1 MSATAKGKIELDKL
15 ETIAAKVRKHIIR
28 MITEAGSG
36 HPGGSLSCTDM
47 IVALYFGKLR
57 YNPTQ
62 PDWPDRDRFV
72 LSKGHGCPA
81 WYATLAEAGYFDVNE
96 LETLRRFGSK
106 LQGHPE
112 RGRLPGIEVSSGSLG
127 QGLSVGVGMA
137 LAGRLD
143 EKDYRAYVMVGCGE
157 IQEGQIWEAAMSASH
172 YKLDNLCAIL
182 DNNGFQI
189 GGEIDNIMSTK
200 PIPEKWQAFGWHV
213 IEIDGHN
220 MKQILDAYNKAEKI
234 KGKPTMIIAN
244 TIKGKGVPFMERVA
258 DWHGKAPSEEQAQSA
273 LADLSYRES
282 DESQ

>member
-1 MSATAKGKIELDKL
+1 LSAIAKGKTDTHKL
-15 ETIAAKVRKHIIR
+15 EAIAVKVRRHIIR
-28 MITEAGSG
+28 MIKEAGSG

-47 IVALYFGKLR
+47 IVALYFGKLKH
-57 YNPTQ
+57 NPKQ
-62 PDWPDRDRFV
+62 PDWPDRDRFI

-81 WYATLAEAGYFDVNE
+81 WYAILAEAGYFDVKE
-96 LETLRRFGSK
+96 LDTLRKFGSR

-143 EKDYRAYVMVGCGE
+143 KKDYRVYVMVGCGE

-189 GGEIDNIMSTK
+189 GGEIDKIMSPK

-220 MKQILDAYNKAEKI
+220 MKQILDAYSKAEKI
-234 KGKPTMIIAN
+234 KGKPTMIVAN
-244 TIKGKGVPFMERVA
+244 TIKGKGVSFMEKVA
-258 DWHGKAPSEEQAQSA
+258 DWHGKAPSEEQAQLA
-273 LADLSYRES
+273 LADLTS
-282 DESQ
+282 